1 MFMFSRFYLK
11 KIKYCERYRMIC
23 GFAGSYVGSG
33 EYIDERKRGWGER
46 EAPQRLEIDK
56 S

>member
-1 MFMFSRFYLK
+1 MT
-11 KIKYCERYRMIC
+11 CV
-23 GFAGSYVGSG
+23 FARSYVGSG
-33 EYIDERKRGWGER
+33 EYVGERKVGWGER